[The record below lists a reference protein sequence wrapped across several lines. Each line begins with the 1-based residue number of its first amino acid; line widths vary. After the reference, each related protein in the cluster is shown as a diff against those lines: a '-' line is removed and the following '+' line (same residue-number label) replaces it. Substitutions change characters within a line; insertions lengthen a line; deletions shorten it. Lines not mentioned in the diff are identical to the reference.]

1 MEKST
6 HTKEYAALR
15 AELRQVRDIAGISQR
30 ELAERLKVP
39 HSWVANV
46 ENGERRVDLIE
57 FGWFLTAC
65 GADAL
70 AAAGRLLQQAGN
82 SRSSRAKKGG
92 RSK

>member
-15 AELRQVRDIAGISQR
+15 SELRQAREKAGISQR
-30 ELAERLKVP
+30 ELAERLAVP
-39 HSWVANV
+39 HSWVAKV

-65 GADAL
+65 GVDPIP
-70 AAAGRLLQQAGN
+70 AANRILSSGKAQRGTKAN
-82 SRSSRAKKGG
+82 SK
-92 RSK
+92 